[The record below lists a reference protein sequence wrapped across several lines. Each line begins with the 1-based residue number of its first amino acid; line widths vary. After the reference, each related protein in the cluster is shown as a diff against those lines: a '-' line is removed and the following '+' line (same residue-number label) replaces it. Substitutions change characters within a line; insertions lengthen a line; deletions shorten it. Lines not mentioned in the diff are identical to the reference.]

1 MDFSIFL
8 NFETFWGEFQPFYDW
23 CYFHIFSQ
31 LASVG
36 VTGIPSQGG
45 YYFMPD
51 FEVCRVSM
59 SKRGILNGKQMC
71 EAILKEHQVAVSQ
84 SQVN

>member
-1 MDFSIFL
+1 MSF
-8 NFETFWGEFQPFYDW
+8 NQYDW
-23 CYFHIFSQ
+23 NYVFSYFSQ

-51 FEVCRVSM
+51 FEVCRASM

-71 EAILKEHQVAVSQ
+71 EAILKEHQVAVSNFYIIRKK
-84 SQVN
+84 VN

>member
-1 MDFSIFL
+1 MSF
-8 NFETFWGEFQPFYDW
+8 NQYDW
-23 CYFHIFSQ
+23 NYVFSYFSQ

-51 FEVCRVSM
+51 FEVCRASM